1 MTKYL
6 VTGATGNLGSASVE
20 NLLKTVPA
28 SDISVLA
35 RDLEK
40 AKRFS
45 DRGIKVFKGDYFEL
59 QSMIDAFTGIDDLLL
74 SSARSPAA
82 IARHNTRT
90 W

>member
-20 NLLKTVPA
+20 NLLKTAPA

-35 RDLEK
+35 RDREK

-45 DRGIKVFKGDYFEL
+45 DRGVKVFKGDYLEL
-59 QSMIDAFTGIDDLLL
+59 VPIV
-74 SSARSPAA
+74 
-82 IARHNTRT
+82 
-90 W
+90 

>member
-28 SDISVLA
+28 SDIAVLA

-45 DRGIKVFKGDYFEL
+45 DRGIKVFKGDYFDL
-59 QSMIDAFTGIDDLLL
+59 Q
-74 SSARSPAA
+74 
-82 IARHNTRT
+82 
-90 W
+90 